1 MHIHI
6 YIEFSVCLYKRVCT
20 RRAQAKLKKMKTEC
34 GKCHYEFGCQK
45 LSGPT
50 KLVSKSKR

>member
-6 YIEFSVCLYKRVCT
+6 YIAFSVCLYKRVCT

-34 GKCHYEFGCQK
+34 GKCHYEFGYQK